1 VGVRFPEAGHPERI
15 TFMSDRSRD
24 GGRVVVALLLGLLL
38 GIVVAELA
46 RRLGPRVALAPGHPR
61 GPRAREALPASKPEP
76 EVVARPVE
84 DATPPA
90 EPAPGSEPEVGE
102 EPDSLPGDGTPEA
115 PDGYPVKGNQ
125 RSGIY
130 HVPGGIAYDRTIASV
145 YFRSPEAAE
154 RAGYRAAKA

>member
-1 VGVRFPEAGHPERI
+1 MGERSPEAGHPERI

-24 GGRVVVALLLGLLL
+24 GVRIFVALLVGVML

-46 RRLGPRVALAPGHPR
+46 RRLGPRVALAPGHPL
-61 GPRAREALPASKPEP
+61 GPQVREA
-76 EVVARPVE
+76 
-84 DATPPA
+84 
-90 EPAPGSEPEVGE
+90 APGSEAEPAVAE
-102 EPDSLPGDGTPEA
+102 EPDSLPGNGTHDA

-130 HVPGGIAYDRTIASV
+130 HVPGGFAYDRTIASIF
-145 YFRSPEAAE
+145 FRSPEAAE